1 MLKATKFNSDK
12 QEASLLSLHQGYGHL
27 EIRCLESFSWRIR
40 LILNKVLSPKS
51 VISPSKFYGSVRKE
65 LAYSFGNLVVFGMQK
80 SDNEVGNGLALGLVL
95 LYK

>member
-1 MLKATKFNSDK
+1 M
-12 QEASLLSLHQGYGHL
+12 
-27 EIRCLESFSWRIR
+27 
-40 LILNKVLSPKS
+40 LSPKS